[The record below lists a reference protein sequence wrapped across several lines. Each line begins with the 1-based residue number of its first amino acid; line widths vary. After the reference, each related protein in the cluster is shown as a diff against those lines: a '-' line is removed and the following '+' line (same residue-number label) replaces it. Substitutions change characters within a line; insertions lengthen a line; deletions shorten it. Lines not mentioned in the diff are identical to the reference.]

1 MPPRLPQASGRDVIR
16 LLERLGY
23 EFVRQRGSH
32 IRVRKVTPAGTHNIT
47 VPVHRTIAQGTLNSI
62 LSDVS
67 VWNGIPKDELIEQL
81 R

>member
-1 MPPRLPQASGRDVIR
+1 MPPRLPQASGRDVIQ

-32 IRVRKVTPAGTHNIT
+32 VRLRKVTPAGTHYIT
-47 VPVHRTIAQGTLNSI
+47 VPAHRTIAKGTLNSI

-67 VWNGIPKDELIEQL
+67 VRNGVPKDELIEQL